1 MSLNRL
7 LSRNSNSIRV
17 DSVTAGAITY
27 SGGAIPA
34 QGDGLKLIDNDDKTY
49 KVEWSPID
57 QGASLLYT
65 NQSEL
70 SLRSA
75 SYSVDNSEMFF
86 DGFKYTHPSYV
97 NLRNDKKAIIVN
109 NPGWYMATFTIA
121 SNTLNTS
128 SKYELTVSD
137 LAIAASTISSTP
149 SALGYGS
156 ADQIITTTSSFIFK
170 TTGFA
175 TIQLLIVPTIPTY
188 IVGEFSNFVLLRLRN
203 LIAPPPP

>member
-17 DSVTAGAITY
+17 DSVTAGTIAY
-27 SGGAIPA
+27 SGGAIPN
-34 QGDGLKLIDNDDKTY
+34 QGDGLKLVDNDDETY

-57 QGASLLYT
+57 QGASTLYT

-75 SYSVDNSEMFF
+75 TYSVDNSEMFF
-86 DGFKYTHPSYV
+86 DGFKYTQPSYV
-97 NLRNDKKAIIVN
+97 NLRNDKKAITVN

-121 SNTLNTS
+121 SNTLSTS

-137 LAIAASTISSTP
+137 LAIAASTISSAP

-156 ADQIITTTSSFIFK
+156 ADQIITTTSTFIFK
-170 TTGFA
+170 TTGLA

-203 LIAPPPP
+203 LIPPPPP